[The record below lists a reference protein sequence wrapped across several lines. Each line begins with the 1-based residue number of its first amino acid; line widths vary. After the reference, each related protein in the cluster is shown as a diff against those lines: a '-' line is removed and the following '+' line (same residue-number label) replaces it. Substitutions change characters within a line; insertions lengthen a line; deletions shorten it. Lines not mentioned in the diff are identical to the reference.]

1 MSVTLG
7 KPAPTFNAR
16 ATSNQ
21 DVSLDALKGKNVVLY
36 FYPKDNTPGCTSEGQ
51 AFREHFA
58 AFQENN
64 TVVFGVSKDSLESHE
79 TFKAAQEFPFEL
91 IADEDETLCRL
102 FDVIR
107 MKTQNGEQFMGLER
121 STFLIDKDGILQ
133 HEWRKVRLK
142 GHVDDVLQA
151 SYAVCNPTPIEEKE
165 EKAEKKEAPAAEEG
179 AKAEESAKENS
190 A

>member
-7 KPAPTFNAR
+7 KPAPAFNAK

-21 DVSLDALKGKNVVLY
+21 DVSLEALQGKNVVLY

-64 TVVFGVSKDSLESHE
+64 TVVFGVSKDSLKSHE
-79 TFKAAQEFPFEL
+79 TFKAEQEFPFEL
-91 IADEDETLCRL
+91 IADEDESLCQL

-107 MKTQNGEQFMGLER
+107 MKTQGGEQFMGIER

-151 SYAVCNPTPIEEKE
+151 SYAVCNPTPIEEAKEVVKEKVKE
-165 EKAEKKEAPAAEEG
+165 EVKEEIKEAPAEEDP
-179 AKAEESAKENS
+179 A
-190 A
+190 

>member
-7 KPAPTFNAR
+7 KPAPDFTAK

-21 DVSLDALKGKNVVLY
+21 TVSLEDLRGKNVVLF

-51 AFREHFA
+51 AFTEHFD
-58 AFQENN
+58 AFHEND
-64 TVVFGVSKDSLESHE
+64 TIIFGVSKDGLESHE
-79 TFKAAQEFPFEL
+79 TFKAAQAFPFEL
-91 IADEDETLCRL
+91 ISDEDEALCKL

-107 MKTQNGEQFMGLER
+107 LKTMNGEEFMGIER

-151 SYAVCNPTPIEEKE
+151 SYALCNPTPVEEP
-165 EKAEKKEAPAAEEG
+165 KKPAATDEV
-179 AKAEESAKENS
+179 AEAD
-190 A
+190 